1 MAFRPSSHCMLRT
14 IVGLSDVSVRAC
26 YSQCSQVAHALR
38 SEEIRRQAEELKA
51 CKAIMAVIGMHL

>member
-1 MAFRPSSHCMLRT
+1 MLRT